1 MGGAVERAQRAR
13 TPLER
18 LGARVPGISGYLQRE
33 LYREVDEALRQ
44 HLAAGLDG
52 ARREVA
58 AAMASLSLAQGA
70 QLDRLNRIHKELDAL
85 ACRLRAAG
93 SGYAGL
99 FDAFKVREEQL
110 ERLWELDLSCAED
123 VEALLEAARRRDE
136 GWESQVENLQERL
149 RLALDRRPQVVQG
162 LLHDGGS
169 S

>member
-1 MGGAVERAQRAR
+1 MGGAVERARRAR
-13 TPLER
+13 TLLER
-18 LGARVPGISGYLQRE
+18 LGSRVPGISSYLQRE
-33 LYREVDEALRQ
+33 LYREVDEALRH

-58 AAMASLSLAQGA
+58 AAMASLSLAQA
-70 QLDRLNRIHKELDAL
+70 VQLHRLNRVHKELDGL
-85 ACRLRAAG
+85 ASRLRAAG

-110 ERLWELDLSCAED
+110 EQLWELDLSCAED
-123 VEALLEAARRRDE
+123 VEALLEAARRRAE
-136 GWESQVENLQERL
+136 GWELHIEELLERL
-149 RLALDRRPQVVQG
+149 RLAIDRRPQVVQG